1 MMIWSKIG
9 SNLRWYDLGM
19 SSILVIG
26 CASLDTIHVEKNGSR
41 TTYETIGGAG
51 LYTALAA
58 RMSIPVTLYAPKPK
72 PMPKAL
78 ELVEQLLDWQ
88 GPTCH
93 PDAVPR
99 LEIVHHGGGKA
110 TLLNASWG
118 AESMLTPEQ
127 LPALEGTHIVHIAAL
142 SSAKSQYD
150 FLIRCRQ
157 QQGVAISV
165 GTYAKLV
172 YQATEEVRKLF
183 DASDYFFMN
192 DNEANGLFQSGELEA
207 PRERPKF
214 FVTDGENGA
223 TVYDGAQKFK
233 IPTSQIIELDPT
245 GAGDTFCGATLAHI
259 LHNMPIEEAAEV
271 ACDLASQNVAQIG
284 PNFILENL
292 QKSKS
297 R

>member
-1 MMIWSKIG
+1 
-9 SNLRWYDLGM
+9 M

-58 RMSIPVTLYAPKPK
+58 RTSMPVTLFAPKPN

-88 GPTCH
+88 GPTCD
-93 PDAVPR
+93 PDSVPR

-118 AESMLTPEQ
+118 AESMLNPDQ
-127 LPALEGTHIVHIAAL
+127 LPALDSTRIVHIAAL
-142 SSAKSQYD
+142 SSARAQYE
-150 FLIRCRQ
+150 FLLRCRQ
-157 QQGVAISV
+157 HKDVAVSV

-172 YQATEEVRKLF
+172 YQATDEVRKLF
-183 DASDYFFMN
+183 DSSDYFFMN
-192 DNEANGLFQSGELEA
+192 DNEFKGLFKTGELETFG
-207 PRERPKF
+207 EHPKL

-223 TVYDGAQKFK
+223 TIYDGNQKFN
-233 IPTSQIIELDPT
+233 IPTAKITELDPT

-259 LHNMPIEEAAEV
+259 LHNMPLQEAAAV
-271 ACDLASQNVAQIG
+271 ACDLASQNVEHIG
-284 PNFILENL
+284 PSFIIEHLHKL
-292 QKSKS
+292 KS

>member
-1 MMIWSKIG
+1 
-9 SNLRWYDLGM
+9 M

-58 RMSIPVTLYAPKPK
+58 RMSIPVTLYAPKPH
-72 PMPKAL
+72 PMPRAL

-127 LPALEGTHIVHIAAL
+127 LPTLDNTSIVHIAAL
-142 SSAKSQYD
+142 SSANSQYA
-150 FLIRCRQ
+150 FLTRCRQ
-157 QQGVAISV
+157 QQGVAVSV

-172 YQATEEVRKLF
+172 YQSTAEVRELF

-192 DNEANGLFQSGELEA
+192 DNEARGLFQAGELET
-207 PRERPKF
+207 PRKRPRF

-223 TVYDGAQKFK
+223 TVYDGSQQFK
-233 IPTSQIIELDPT
+233 IPASPIAELDPT

-259 LHNMPIEEAAEV
+259 LHNMPIQEAAEV
-271 ACDLASQNVAQIG
+271 ACDLASQNVAHIG
-284 PNFILENL
+284 PSYILENL
-292 QKSKS
+292 QHKSKS